1 MHCSFKLPVL
11 NCFDIACFQ
20 KRAGNF
26 NRLKL
31 FHISSR
37 MSSLIVDSK
46 CCPCVSQCRSIPGV
60 VLQKTCRVG
69 PFLTHK
75 QENFLLDVD
84 SMGIKLSSNIAH
96 NPCEYVVSR
105 CAVFVALLIALL
117 KVCDYNRNSVR
128 LPQQRC
134 NGACVRVSITQIAV
148 YAMDIDLYTSC
159 QIHYTII
166 IALVNGSL
174 SCCSTKSFRH
184 LSLILTDPSLYGT
197 ANRIALASNL
207 IIGIFRAVRKPP
219 KSG

>member
-1 MHCSFKLPVL
+1 MWLKTLNSRFQCICKTILHSHCWLAAASRHHGCLDSARLIQVLTIECLTVYLHVVQHWYINIMDCSFKLPVL

-60 VLQKTCRVG
+60 VLQKTCSVG
-69 PFLTHK
+69 PFLAHK

-96 NPCEYVVSR
+96 NSCEYVVSR
-105 CAVFVALLIALL
+105 CAVFVALLVALL

-134 NGACVRVSITQIAV
+134 NGACVRVS
-148 YAMDIDLYTSC
+148 M
-159 QIHYTII
+159 H
-166 IALVNGSL
+166 
-174 SCCSTKSFRH
+174 
-184 LSLILTDPSLYGT
+184 
-197 ANRIALASNL
+197 
-207 IIGIFRAVRKPP
+207 
-219 KSG
+219 